1 MPFAD
6 NPPQPPIS
14 LAVPVLSQATTV
26 PTGSQVTA
34 VPTASQVTAV
44 PTVLQLTAERV
55 RVDPGQ
61 QMGLAG
67 LHYLRPLGDVA
78 SGATPAAAGGQAY
91 GGLSVFGATHG
102 DRGGFFGWGISAGYR
117 WQRGPW
123 SAEAGGF
130 VGGGGGSPAW
140 VGGGLMLR
148 PHIAVAHAW
157 GPLSLGLGVAQVW
170 FPNGQVRSTQPQL
183 IVRWADSAFTGPSAG
198 AVALDRPAVTSL
210 AVEALTTET
219 AAVIGQYQMHGRPA
233 RRDGTGSAPPLRYGG
248 LVVRRA
254 LPAGLAGLGSVQ
266 PYWLLSAAGSL
277 TAAYAGYAELL
288 GGVGALWDLPPA
300 LGLPLALR
308 AEVALGSGGAGA
320 LADTGGGLLRRAA
333 GGLTWQIG
341 PQLSLSA
348 MRGRLASA
356 GRFNPTETRFE
367 LAYRGWDGL
376 PGAAP
381 RGGPPPVSLAWVP
394 WQVSAGWAQYP
405 QVRRDDGRTA
415 GLGVATLKLSRV
427 LPGGGSGGQSDRRSG
442 NPSNGRSDSPSD
454 GQSGSRSDSR
464 SDSPSDGTPPGPGAT
479 WRLVAQAAIATN
491 GAAGG
496 YATGQLGLGW
506 LSAPLGASPWRVGA
520 EASVGAAGGGSVQV
534 GGGLIGQAQLQA
546 RYTLSPQWALQADA
560 GWLRS
565 RHGALSTPL
574 IGLSAVYSFSRLQG
588 P

>member
-6 NPPQPPIS
+6 SPPQPPIN
-14 LAVPVLSQATTV
+14 LAVPVLSPVTAV
-26 PTGSQVTA
+26 PARSQVTAVPVGSQVTA
-34 VPTASQVTAV
+34 VPVV
-44 PTVLQLTAERV
+44 VQLTAERV
-55 RVDPGQ
+55 RVGAQ
-61 QMGLAG
+61 QPMGLAG
-67 LHYLRPLGDVA
+67 LHYLRPLGDA
-78 SGATPAAAGGQAY
+78 AGDGANAAAGAQAY

-157 GPLSLGLGVAQVW
+157 GPLSLGLGLAQVW
-170 FPNGQVRSTQPQL
+170 FPNGQVRSSQPQL
-183 IVRWADSAFTGPSAG
+183 SLSWADSAFIGPASGAG
-198 AVALDRPAVTSL
+198 PLDRPAFNSL
-210 AVEALTTET
+210 AVQALPTET
-219 AAVIGQYQMHGRPA
+219 AAVIGQYQMRGQPV

-248 LVVRRA
+248 LVLRRA
-254 LPAGLAGLGSVQ
+254 LPASLGGLGPVQ

-277 TAAYAGYAELL
+277 TSAYAGYAELL
-288 GGVGALWDLPPA
+288 GGVGARWDLAPS

-308 AEVALGSGGAGA
+308 AEAALGSGGAGA
-320 LADTGGGLLRRAA
+320 LADTGGGLLRRLA

-348 MRGRLASA
+348 LGGRLASA

-381 RGGPPPVSLAWVP
+381 WGGPPPVSLAWVP

-427 LPGGGSGGQSDRRSG
+427 LPGSGSGGGSDSRSER
-442 NPSNGRSDSPSD
+442 RSDSPSD
-454 GQSGSRSDSR
+454 
-464 SDSPSDGTPPGPGAT
+464 SPSDGPPPGAGAT

-520 EASVGAAGGGSVQV
+520 EATVGAAGGGSVRV

-546 RYTLSPQWALQADA
+546 RYALSPQWALQADA